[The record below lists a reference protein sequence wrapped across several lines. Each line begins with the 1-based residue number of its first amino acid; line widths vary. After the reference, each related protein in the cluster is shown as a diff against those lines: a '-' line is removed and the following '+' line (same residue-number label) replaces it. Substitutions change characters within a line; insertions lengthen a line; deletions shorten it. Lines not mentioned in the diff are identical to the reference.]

1 MTIKDL
7 IWEFENGSISPYKLV
22 EKLKETKTDLKEVSS
37 QDLRNELEL
46 RGYQTDNIWHVDDV
60 MQNYECETEDAME
73 VLKDSLNNGWVVEQV
88 FGVIDQ
94 VATETYNLKI
104 KE

>member
-22 EKLKETKTDLKEVSS
+22 EKLKQTETDLKEVST

-46 RGYQTDNIWHVDDV
+46 RGYQTDNLWHVDDV

-88 FGVIDQ
+88 FGVIDYY
-94 VATETYNLKI
+94 ATETYNLKI

>member
-22 EKLKETKTDLKEVSS
+22 EKLKETETDLKEVST

-46 RGYQTDNIWHVDDV
+46 RGYQTDNLWHVDDV

-88 FGVIDQ
+88 FGVIDYY
-94 VATETYNLKI
+94 ATETYNLKI